1 MRVFAG
7 QRNGVF
13 DLDFDFRVQRLL
25 VNDELQNLD
34 MGVVQFGQEQHQQY
48 QLHKWGSQKARPGKC
63 TKR

>member
-1 MRVFAG
+1 
-7 QRNGVF
+7 
-13 DLDFDFRVQRLL
+13 L